1 MNGAQHIYGRHPVEE
16 LLRHRPDSVRCLM
29 VARGGNAQRLDPV
42 MRLASRAGVRVTDA
56 SRRALED
63 LVGPVAHQG
72 LVAVVSAFAYVP
84 LLDLLPSARMSMQ
97 TASRTNGPSAQD
109 GVAKADLATAPLI
122 VALDGVTDPHN
133 LGALVRSAYALGAHG
148 LFFAKD
154 RACEVNATAV
164 KASAGATAH
173 LPIARVTNLTRALE
187 QLKEQGLWIV
197 GTTPDAPQPLQSL
210 DLRGPTVLVIGSEG
224 SGMRPLVAKTCDHLV
239 HIPMA
244 GDLGSLN
251 ASVAGAICLYE
262 AARQRRL
269 TTATFS

>member
-1 MNGAQHIYGRHPVEE
+1 MRASHHIYGRHPVEE

-29 VARGGNAQRLDPV
+29 VARGGNAQRLEPV
-42 MRLASRAGVRVTDA
+42 LRLANGAGVRVADA

-72 LVAVVSAFAYVP
+72 LVAVVDAFHYAS
-84 LLDLLPSARMSMQ
+84 LLDLLP
-97 TASRTNGPSAQD
+97 
-109 GVAKADLATAPLI
+109 KAETGAAAPLL

-133 LGALVRSAYALGAHG
+133 LGALVRSAYAMGAHG

-154 RACEVNATAV
+154 RACEVNATAI

-173 LPIARVTNLTRALE
+173 LAIARVTNLTRALE
-187 QLKEQGLWIV
+187 QLKVQGLWVV
-197 GTTPDAPQPLQSL
+197 GTTPDAPQPLQKL
-210 DLRGPTVLVIGSEG
+210 DLRGPTVLVVGSEG

-239 HIPMA
+239 HITMA
-244 GDLGSLN
+244 GELGSLN

-262 AARQRRL
+262 AARQRGL
-269 TTATFS
+269 TTASFS

>member
-1 MNGAQHIYGRHPVEE
+1 MSRSSNAQHIYGRHPVEE
-16 LLRHRPDSVRCLM
+16 LLRSRPDSVRC
-29 VARGGNAQRLDPV
+29 V
-42 MRLASRAGVRVTDA
+42 MMTHGDRRMESTVSLANRAGVRVHTT
-56 SRRALED
+56 SRRDIEK
-63 LVGPVAHQG
+63 LVGQVAHQG
-72 LVAVVSAFAYVP
+72 LVAVVDAFEYTELEDLVP
-84 LLDLLPSARMSMQ
+84 
-97 TASRTNGPSAQD
+97 QD
-109 GVAKADLATAPLI
+109 ANVVPLI

-173 LPIARVTNLTRALE
+173 LPIARVTNITRALE
-187 QLKEQGLWIV
+187 ILKERGLWVV

-210 DLRGPTVLVIGSEG
+210 DLRGPTVIVVGSEG
-224 SGMRPLVAKTCDHLV
+224 DGMRPLVTRTCDHLV
-239 HIPMA
+239 HIPMP

-262 AARQRRL
+262 VSRQRR
-269 TTATFS
+269 